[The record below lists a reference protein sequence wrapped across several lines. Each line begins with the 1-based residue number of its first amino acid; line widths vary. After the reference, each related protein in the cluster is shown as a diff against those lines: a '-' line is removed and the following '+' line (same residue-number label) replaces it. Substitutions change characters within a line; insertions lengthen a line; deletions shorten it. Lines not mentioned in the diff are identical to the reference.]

1 MTGDPPQG
9 NPKRDSGSEPKLG
22 SRVCFTCS
30 IDAFSA
36 PLTRLGLLSL
46 LALLVLGLSVLA
58 VPALLSDDV
67 VEPETADEAA
77 DTALANETVND
88 GDQATERVLLATAR
102 VSDTGIVL
110 DGLVSTEGQRDALV
124 DAARRR
130 VGPARVEDELEV
142 ATGLT
147 SSTGR
152 DNGVV
157 ALQSFLTGVPDGVT
171 IAATSADGRFE
182 VIGEA
187 TDAEAAAA
195 VNALLSTVA
204 AASPG
209 IETVNEVTVPPPPPP
224 TQAELAAAAQVELDS
239 MNARLRDEVLYATGK
254 NEPTDEFKSLLNQLP
269 DILTRHPAVQVEI
282 AGHTDDRGSEGGNQK
297 LSEERANAAMAYLV
311 EIGVPAERLTARG
324 VGESEPIDTNTTR
337 DGRARNRRV
346 ELTAS

>member
-1 MTGDPPQG
+1 MTSRIDP
-9 NPKRDSGSEPKLG
+9 LH
-22 SRVCFTCS
+22 
-30 IDAFSA
+30 A

-58 VPALLSDDV
+58 VPALLSDDDAGQSEDIAS
-67 VEPETADEAA
+67 EPTTTTAAEPQD
-77 DTALANETVND
+77 
-88 GDQATERVLLATAR
+88 DQIEDRVLLATAR
-102 VSDTGIVL
+102 VSETGIVL
-110 DGLVSTEGQRDALV
+110 DGLVTTEGQRDALV

-157 ALQSFLTGVPDGVT
+157 ALQSFLAGVPDGVT

-182 VIGEA
+182 VVGEA
-187 TDAEAAAA
+187 HDAAAA
-195 VNALLSTVA
+195 LAVQTLLATVG

-224 TQAELAAAAQVELDS
+224 TQAELAAIAQFELDGL
-239 MNARLRDEVLYATGK
+239 NQLLQDEVLFATGK
-254 NEPTDEFKSLLNQLP
+254 NEPTEEFKALLAQVP
-269 DILTRHPAVQVEI
+269 DILTRHETVQVEI

-297 LSEERANAAMAYLV
+297 LSEERANAARDYLI
-311 EIGVPAERLTARG
+311 ELGVPPDRLTARG
-324 VGESEPIDTNTTR
+324 VGEAEPIDTNTTR

>member
-1 MTGDPPQG
+1 M
-9 NPKRDSGSEPKLG
+9 
-22 SRVCFTCS
+22 
-30 IDAFSA
+30 
-36 PLTRLGLLSL
+36 
-46 LALLVLGLSVLA
+46 LVLGLSVLA
-58 VPALLSDDV
+58 VPALLSDDDIIG
-67 VEPETADEAA
+67 PETTQGVG
-77 DTALANETVND
+77 DTALGNQPGIDAEEPID
-88 GDQATERVLLATAR
+88 RVLLATAR

-157 ALQSFLTGVPDGVT
+157 ALQSFLAGVPDRVT

-182 VIGEA
+182 VTGEA
-187 TDAEAAAA
+187 ADAEAAQA
-195 VNALLSTVA
+195 VKALLSTVA

-224 TQAELAAAAQVELDS
+224 TQAELAAAAQIELDG
-239 MNARLRDEVLYATGK
+239 MNQRLLGEVLYATGK
-254 NEPTDEFKSLLNQLP
+254 NEPTEEFKALLNQLP
-269 DILTRHPAVQVEI
+269 DILTRHPTVQVEI

-297 LSEERANAAMAYLV
+297 LSEERANAAMLYLV
-311 EIGVPAERLTARG
+311 DIGVPPERLTARG
-324 VGESEPIDTNTTR
+324 AGESEPIDTNNTR

>member
-1 MTGDPPQG
+1 M
-9 NPKRDSGSEPKLG
+9 
-22 SRVCFTCS
+22 TCS

-36 PLTRLGLLSL
+36 PLNRLGLLSL
-46 LALLVLGLSVLA
+46 LALLVLGLSILA
-58 VPALLSDDV
+58 VPALLSEDDTV
-67 VEPETADEAA
+67 VPESSGTTSTTAVVHADVEEPVD
-77 DTALANETVND
+77 
-88 GDQATERVLLATAR
+88 RVLLATAR

-130 VGPARVEDELEV
+130 VGPARVEDELQV
-142 ATGLT
+142 TTGLT
-147 SSTGR
+147 SSVGR

-157 ALQSFLTGVPDGVT
+157 ALQSFLAGVPDGVT

-182 VIGEA
+182 VVGEA
-187 TDAEAAAA
+187 VDAVAAQA
-195 VNALLSTVA
+195 VQALLETVA

-209 IETVNEVTVPPPPPP
+209 IETVNEVAVPPPPPP
-224 TQAELAAAAQVELDS
+224 TQAELTAAAQLDLDS
-239 MNARLRDEVLYATGK
+239 LNQLLQDEVLFATGK
-254 NEPTDEFKSLLNQLP
+254 NEPTDEFKQLLDQVP
-269 DILTRHPAVQVEI
+269 DILTRHPAVKVEI

-297 LSEERANAAMAYLV
+297 LSEERANAALEYLV
-311 EIGVPAERLTARG
+311 GIGVSPDRLTARG

>member
-1 MTGDPPQG
+1 
-9 NPKRDSGSEPKLG
+9 
-22 SRVCFTCS
+22 
-30 IDAFSA
+30 
-36 PLTRLGLLSL
+36 
-46 LALLVLGLSVLA
+46 
-58 VPALLSDDV
+58 LLSDDGV
-67 VEPETADEAA
+67 APEPTQEAA
-77 DTALANETVND
+77 DAALAGQAGND
-88 GDQATERVLLATAR
+88 VELPADRVLLATAR

-130 VGPARVEDELEV
+130 VGPASVEDELEV

-157 ALQSFLTGVPDGVT
+157 ALQSFLAGVPDRVT
-171 IAATSADGRFE
+171 VAATSAAGRFE
-182 VIGEA
+182 VVGEA
-187 TDAEAAAA
+187 ADAPAARALE
-195 VNALLSTVA
+195 ALLSTVA

-224 TQAELAAAAQVELDS
+224 TQAELAAKAQVELDS
-239 MNARLRDEVLYATGK
+239 MNELLREEVLYATGK
-254 NEPTDEFKSLLNQLP
+254 NEPTDEFKALLNQLP

-282 AGHTDDRGSEGGNQK
+282 SGHTDDRGSEGGNQK
-297 LSEERANAAMAYLV
+297 LSEERANAAMVYLV
-311 EIGVPAERLTARG
+311 GIGVPPERLTSRG

-346 ELTAS
+346 ELTAF